1 MPPVDTRVA
10 IRPYAFLLLT
20 VIGIP
25 SNLAICFAFLCA
37 LRNDRRL
44 LTADVILCHLTFSN
58 LMLDCTRG
66 IPQTLHTFGYKL
78 MFSDLGCKLIILSF
92 RSFRGLSIS
101 LTCLLSTYQAVVI
114 SPASSKLDTLK
125 SQIPRF
131 LTLTVTLLYVL
142 YFVSCISTA
151 IHGVANLVNNTM
163 PPYTFNIEFCYATFY
178 TFTALFGIGMAV
190 MMRDLV
196 FIVLMT
202 IMSGYIL
209 LLLYRHSKKVKSI
222 RSSDRT
228 QLGARAEVKA
238 SRAVVTL
245 VTIYVVFF
253 GIDCVMWLYSI
264 SGVWVEPLISD
275 IRMYFTMLYT
285 SVCPVVIIATN
296 PKVQAKLRVY
306 IPERTTH
313 SVDTLSSTV

>member
-1 MPPVDTRVA
+1 MPSVDTRAA

-20 VIGIP
+20 LIGIP
-25 SNLAICFAFLCA
+25 SNLAICFAFLRA
-37 LRNDRRL
+37 LRNDSKL
-44 LTADVILCHLTFSN
+44 LTADIILCHLTFAN
-58 LMLDCTRG
+58 LMLGFTRG
-66 IPQTLHTFGYKL
+66 IPQTLHSFGYKL

-114 SPASSKLDTLK
+114 SPASSKLDPLK
-125 SQIPRF
+125 LQIPRF
-131 LTLTVTLLYVL
+131 LMHTVIILYML
-142 YFVSCISTA
+142 YFVSCTSIA
-151 IHGVANLVNNTM
+151 IHGVASLVNNTM
-163 PPYTFNIEFCYATFY
+163 PPYTFNIEFCYVTLHTFVA
-178 TFTALFGIGMAV
+178 FFGTGIAV

-228 QLGARAEVKA
+228 QLGARAQLKA

-253 GIDCVMWLYSI
+253 GIDGIMWLYSI
-264 SGVWVEPLISD
+264 SGVWVEPLITD
-275 IRMYFTMLYT
+275 IRIYFTMLYS
-285 SVCPVVIIATN
+285 SVCPIVIIATN
-296 PKVQAKLRVY
+296 PKVQAKLQVY
-306 IPERTTH
+306 MPDRTTH
-313 SVDTLSSTV
+313 SVNTLCK

>member
-1 MPPVDTRVA
+1 ITGLSTLTMPPVDTRAA

-25 SNLAICFAFLCA
+25 SNLAVCFAFLRA

-44 LTADVILCHLTFSN
+44 LTADIILCHLTFSN
-58 LMLDCTRG
+58 LMLGCTRG

-78 MFSDLGCKLIILSF
+78 KFTDLDCKLIILSF

-131 LTLTVTLLYVL
+131 LTLTVTLLYVF
-142 YFVSCISTA
+142 YFVSGISTS

-163 PPYTFNIEFCYATFY
+163 PPYTFNFEFY
-178 TFTALFGIGMAV
+178 
-190 MMRDLV
+190 LV

-222 RSSDRT
+222 RSSDRA

-264 SGVWVEPLISD
+264 SVVWVEPLISD
-275 IRMYFTMLYT
+275 IRMYFTMLYS
-285 SVCPVVIIATN
+285 SVCPIVIIATN

-306 IPERTTH
+306 MPERRTH
-313 SVDTLSSTV
+313 SLCEYEEYIQT